1 MARATS
7 PRSTTPAVAAPEAV
21 DAAAAPAGLRFS
33 KMHGAGNDFVV
44 LDLRNGAPPP
54 DPARCRLIAD
64 RHRGVGCDQIL
75 TIAAPRTP
83 GAVAAYGI
91 WNADGSPSRQ
101 CGNGARC
108 VAAWLVRDGA
118 ASGEFVLD
126 SPADSHRVRALEDG
140 GFEVAMGVPRF
151 APDAIPLAGVPAEAP
166 LYPVE
171 VDGRVL
177 ALGAVSMGNPHAV
190 LLVDSVDDADVG
202 ILGAALETHP
212 DFPRGVNVGFLEIV
226 RPDRVRLRVFERGVG
241 ETPAC
246 GTGAAAA
253 VAVGRR
259 WGALDEEV
267 DVELR
272 GGVLTVRWPGP
283 GQPLWQ
289 TGPTTLVYE
298 GVIEL

>member
-1 MARATS
+1 MELS
-7 PRSTTPAVAAPEAV
+7 FEKYE
-21 DAAAAPAGLRFS
+21 GL
-33 KMHGAGNDFVV
+33 GNDFLVV
-44 LDLRNGAPPP
+44 D
-54 DPARCRLIAD
+54 DPQTVPAIDAALAMRLCD
-64 RHRGVGCDQIL
+64 RHRGVGGDGVL
-75 TIAAPRTP
+75 MTGLRGDRPFMR
-83 GAVAAYGI
+83 VF
-91 WNADGSPSRQ
+91 NADGSVPEM
-101 CGNGARC
+101 CGNGLRC
-108 VAAWLVRDGA
+108 VALHLVHRGLARARDPFVVDTDA
-118 ASGEFVLD
+118 GE
-126 SPADSHRVRALEDG
+126 HRVIVHDAEGREG
-140 GFEVAMGVPRF
+140 RVEVAMRPASLEPREL
-151 APDAIPLAGVPAEAP
+151 PLRSEHRWVNEPIEVAGRLV
-166 LYPVE
+166 
-171 VDGRVL
+171 RVT
-177 ALGAVSMGNPHAV
+177 AVSMGNPHAV